1 MTNNNNELL
10 NNELLNNED
19 RGGHEQSLYPRNTN
33 EPHGLHTLLNT
44 TRRWLEPT
52 PSSPMCKTRI
62 AQRTTTVRHCCY
74 SPYQTPVHRQL
85 PIFTTTTT
93 NHRQPLP
100 KTSTTNDDKMYRI
113 TPNRCCTTCQRGE
126 GPSIDPQHHSLVAIR
141 AYPDGNQLYS
151 LYLLYETNSLYQTNT
166 ELRLRPN
173 VYTITAA

>member
-1 MTNNNNELL
+1 MGASRITGGTPLHHQGSQGCCQYPLGPKFLNDMTNNNNELL

-85 PIFTTTTT
+85 PTFTTTTKDID
-93 NHRQPLP
+93 NKRRQDVPDNPQQMLYHLPERRRPL
-100 KTSTTNDDKMYRI
+100 
-113 TPNRCCTTCQRGE
+113 
-126 GPSIDPQHHSLVAIR
+126 
-141 AYPDGNQLYS
+141 
-151 LYLLYETNSLYQTNT
+151 
-166 ELRLRPN
+166 
-173 VYTITAA
+173 